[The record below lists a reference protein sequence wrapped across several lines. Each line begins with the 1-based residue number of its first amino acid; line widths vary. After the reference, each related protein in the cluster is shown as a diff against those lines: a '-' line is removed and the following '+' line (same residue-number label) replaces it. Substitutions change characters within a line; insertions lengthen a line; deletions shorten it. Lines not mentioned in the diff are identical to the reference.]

1 MKNFTIL
8 LFVLLCVVYT
18 ANSASVVAV
27 EESAA
32 KLYVAEESADNLS
45 MRMLKKRNTHLVGE
59 DGEDGEDD
67 GTEEVDEDDEETAAA
82 GGK

>member
-45 MRMLKKRNTHLVGE
+45 MRMLVGE

-67 GTEEVDEDDEETAAA
+67 GTEEVDDSADDEETDAA

>member
-32 KLYVAEESADNLS
+32 KLYVAEESADNFS
-45 MRMLKKRNTHLVGE
+45 MRMLRKKRLE
-59 DGEDGEDD
+59 AGEDGEDD
-67 GTEEVDEDDEETAAA
+67 GTEEVDDSADDEETDAA

>member
-32 KLYVAEESADNLS
+32 KLYVAEESADNFS
-45 MRMLKKRNTHLVGE
+45 MRMLA
-59 DGEDGEDD
+59 GEDGEDD
-67 GTEEVDEDDEETAAA
+67 TEDGADDEETDTA

>member
-8 LFVLLCVVYT
+8 LFVLLCIVYT

-32 KLYVAEESADNLS
+32 KLYVAEESADNFS
-45 MRMLKKRNTHLVGE
+45 KRMLVGE

-67 GTEEVDEDDEETAAA
+67 GTEEVDDSADDEETDAA

>member
-32 KLYVAEESADNLS
+32 KLYVAEESADNFS
-45 MRMLKKRNTHLVGE
+45 MRMLRKKRLE
-59 DGEDGEDD
+59 AGEDGEDD
-67 GTEEVDEDDEETAAA
+67 GTEEVDDADDEETDAA

>member
-32 KLYVAEESADNLS
+32 KLYVAEESADNFS
-45 MRMLKKRNTHLVGE
+45 KRMLVGE

-67 GTEEVDEDDEETAAA
+67 GTEEVDDGADDEETDAA

>member
-32 KLYVAEESADNLS
+32 KLYVAEESADNFS
-45 MRMLKKRNTHLVGE
+45 KRMLVGE

-67 GTEEVDEDDEETAAA
+67 GTEEVDDSADDDEETDTA

>member
-45 MRMLKKRNTHLVGE
+45 MRMLVGE

-67 GTEEVDEDDEETAAA
+67 GTEEVDDADDEETEAA

>member
-32 KLYVAEESADNLS
+32 KLYVAEESADNFS
-45 MRMLKKRNTHLVGE
+45 KRMLVGE

-67 GTEEVDEDDEETAAA
+67 GTEEVDDADDEETEAA

>member
-32 KLYVAEESADNLS
+32 KLYVAEESADNFS
-45 MRMLKKRNTHLVGE
+45 MRMLA
-59 DGEDGEDD
+59 GEDGEDD
-67 GTEEVDEDDEETAAA
+67 TEVDESADDEETDAA

>member
-32 KLYVAEESADNLS
+32 KLYVAEESADNFS
-45 MRMLKKRNTHLVGE
+45 KRMLVGE

-67 GTEEVDEDDEETAAA
+67 GTEEVDDSADDEETDAA

>member
-32 KLYVAEESADNLS
+32 KLYVAEESADNFYK
-45 MRMLKKRNTHLVGE
+45 RMLVGE

-67 GTEEVDEDDEETAAA
+67 GTEEVDDSADDEETDAA

>member
-32 KLYVAEESADNLS
+32 KLYVAEESADNFS
-45 MRMLKKRNTHLVGE
+45 MRMLV
-59 DGEDGEDD
+59 GEDGEDD
-67 GTEEVDEDDEETAAA
+67 GTEEVDDADDEETDAA

>member
-8 LFVLLCVVYT
+8 LFVLLCIVYT

-32 KLYVAEESADNLS
+32 KLYVAEESADNFSKL
-45 MRMLKKRNTHLVGE
+45 MLVGE

-67 GTEEVDEDDEETAAA
+67 GTEEVDDSADDEETDAA

>member
-8 LFVLLCVVYT
+8 LFVLLCIVYT

-32 KLYVAEESADNLS
+32 KLYVAEESADNFS
-45 MRMLKKRNTHLVGE
+45 KRMLVGE

-67 GTEEVDEDDEETAAA
+67 GTEEVDDSADDETDTA